1 MLFRSHTGSQAVK
14 TTLANIMVELEG
26 ASIQSISMLMV
37 KRESLV
43 QECLVK
49 VEVESINWDLS
60 QTREGFSDLMEGVAE
75 GLSLSTA
82 VLFEECLEDLAPEL
96 TALVSSAVIHNH
108 IQT

>member
-1 MLFRSHTGSQAVK
+1 
-14 TTLANIMVELEG
+14 MVELEG

-60 QTREGFSDLMEGVAE
+60 QTREGFSDLIESVAE
-75 GLSLSTA
+75 DLSLLTA
-82 VLFEECLEDLAPEL
+82 VLFEEYLEDLAPGL
-96 TALVSSAVIHNH
+96 TALVSSAVVHNH
-108 IQT
+108 TQT